1 MIPSPPSPSLRNV
14 TETGGRGQV
23 CVHVGKY
30 GCRCMQMRLD
40 EVGRGEGSVVKKGG
54 SVQEDA
60 GRRRQPLHDGGAGGG
75 APCDQ
80 TVSGGIMV
88 SACSCPRCSARRR
101 CVVTRVRSGIALEWA
116 HLPFSR
122 TQGFS
127 RRVDGNSPG
136 PAVRPVQ
143 AVSQKREGTGTATC
157 PGQKEGNETE
167 QGREGRALRERGP
180 QGASL
185 GICSTG
191 TQSLYLIDNL
201 SPLLILLPPGSWLCR
216 LCLYANLNPLA
227 CWPPRLFSEA
237 SVSSPSAHRR
247 KSERECQHNRQH

>member
-40 EVGRGEGSVVKKGG
+40 EIGRGEGSVVKKGG

-88 SACSCPRCSARRR
+88 SAYSCPRRSARCR

-185 GICSTG
+185 GICGTG

-201 SPLLILLPPGSWLCR
+201 SPLMC
-216 LCLYANLNPLA
+216 
-227 CWPPRLFSEA
+227 
-237 SVSSPSAHRR
+237 
-247 KSERECQHNRQH
+247 

>member
-1 MIPSPPSPSLRNV
+1 M
-14 TETGGRGQV
+14 
-23 CVHVGKY
+23 HAGKY

-116 HLPFSR
+116 HLPFSP

-201 SPLLILLPPGSWLCR
+201 SPSMC
-216 LCLYANLNPLA
+216 
-227 CWPPRLFSEA
+227 
-237 SVSSPSAHRR
+237 
-247 KSERECQHNRQH
+247 

>member
-1 MIPSPPSPSLRNV
+1 
-14 TETGGRGQV
+14 
-23 CVHVGKY
+23 
-30 GCRCMQMRLD
+30 
-40 EVGRGEGSVVKKGG
+40 
-54 SVQEDA
+54 
-60 GRRRQPLHDGGAGGG
+60 
-75 APCDQ
+75 
-80 TVSGGIMV
+80 MV

-116 HLPFSR
+116 HLPFSP

-201 SPLLILLPPGSWLCR
+201 SPLLILLPPGCWLCR